1 MADIG
6 CGDGQLSLALRER
19 GHRVVASER
28 KAGPLARA
36 RERIGACRHG
46 EGLETLQPG
55 EVEVAVIAGLGGNSI
70 AAILERSPGIV
81 RALRLLLLQPMQ
93 REAELRA
100 WLAGHRF
107 EMSAEVAAADRGRR
121 YTVLVVRPIL

>member
-6 CGDGQLSLALRER
+6 CGDGQLSLALRDR

-36 RERIGACRHG
+36 RERMGACRQG
-46 EGLETLQPG
+46 EGLEALRPG
-55 EVEVAVIAGLGGNSI
+55 EVEVAIIAGLGGNSI
-70 AAILERSPGIV
+70 AAILEQSPAV
-81 RALRLLLLQPMQ
+81 VKALRLLLLQPMQ

-100 WLAGHRF
+100 WLGRHGF
-107 EMSAEVAAADRGRR
+107 EMSAEVDAADRGRR
-121 YTVLVVRPIL
+121 YTVLVVRPIP